1 MKLWLAIVI
10 PLYLLDQITKRLV
23 LRYIGLD
30 DVIVVIPDRFNLI
43 QAHNT
48 GAAFS
53 MLSGNNHFFIGLA
66 SIAFIVL
73 VVLTWRGSFK
83 DKPSW
88 VASALLASGIIGNLT
103 DRILYG
109 HVIDF
114 LDVILP
120 WYGHWPTFNVA
131 DSCIFIAAFL
141 FVIAA
146 FRGEAQPKSA

>member
-1 MKLWLAIVI
+1 MKLWVAIVV
-10 PLYLLDQITKRLV
+10 PLYILDQITKWLV

-66 SIAFIVL
+66 SLAFIVI
-73 VVLTWRGSFK
+73 VVLTWRGGFK

-88 VASALLASGIIGNLT
+88 IASALLAAGIIGNLT
-103 DRILYG
+103 DRIQHG
-109 HVIDF
+109 FVVDF

-146 FRGEAQPKSA
+146 FRGEAKPKSA

>member
-131 DSCIFIAAFL
+131 DS
-141 FVIAA
+141 
-146 FRGEAQPKSA
+146 